1 MPNQEIRSFRRRTL
15 ALLNLFWGLSKGA
28 DYKTLN
34 LCSLKIN
41 QARSLEGILREV
53 GGCLK
58 ALLNY
63 KMFAFAV
70 QDEEKLTAWVDP
82 RLSHPALQ
90 NILKKDFSRTE
101 ALEIR
106 PLRQETEAPGAP
118 VAFEPAELLSYV
130 LLDGACVARL
140 YVLPNRR
147 LFAYHDEILQTLI
160 KTLGVAL
167 SHRMT
172 VQRLEN
178 AAAVDP
184 LTNCYNRRGL
194 DRQLAH
200 QVANAHRYGQEV
212 SLIIFDLD
220 HFKQVNDRCGH
231 QAGDRVLQEVAAT
244 VLSTIRKGDYLARYG
259 GEEFVVI
266 LPQTKKSHAMELAER
281 LRSKIEKLVVGLPEG
296 RSLSVTASFGV
307 SAVHGDLDEAGLLRE
322 ADVMLYKAKAA
333 GRNTVMPGLKL
344 CRTAA
349 GQRETAR

>member
-1 MPNQEIRSFRRRTL
+1 MPNHQTRSFRRHTL
-15 ALLNLFWGLSKGA
+15 ALLNLFWGLKKGA

-34 LCSLKIN
+34 HYSLKIN
-41 QARSLEGILREV
+41 QARSLEGILLEV

-58 ALLNY
+58 ALLHY
-63 KMFAFAV
+63 KMFAFAM

-82 RLSHPALQ
+82 RLGRPALQ
-90 NILKKDFSRTE
+90 TILQKDFSRTD

-106 PLRQETEAPGAP
+106 LLGQKTESLCAP
-118 VAFEPAELLSYV
+118 VTFQAADLLSYV
-130 LLDGACVARL
+130 LLDGASGARL

-167 SHRMT
+167 SHLMT
-172 VQRLEN
+172 VKRLEN

-184 LTNCYNRRGL
+184 LTNCYNRRVL
-194 DRQLAH
+194 DRQLVH
-200 QVANAHRYGQEV
+200 QVANAQRYRQEV
-212 SLIIFDLD
+212 SLIMFDLD
-220 HFKQVNDRCGH
+220 HFKQVNDRFGH

-244 VLSTIRKGDYLARYG
+244 VLATIRKGDYLARYG

-281 LRSKIEKLVVGLPEG
+281 LRSKIENLAIDLPDG
-296 RSLSVTASFGV
+296 RRFSVTASFGV
-307 SAVHGDLDEAGLLRE
+307 SAVRRDLDEAGLLGE
-322 ADVMLYKAKAA
+322 ADTMLYKAKAA

-344 CRTAA
+344 CETA
-349 GQRETAR
+349 GRRRETVR

>member
-1 MPNQEIRSFRRRTL
+1 MPNQETRSFRRHTL
-15 ALLNLFWGLSKGA
+15 ALLNLFWGLKKGA

-34 LCSLKIN
+34 HYSLKIN
-41 QARSLEGILREV
+41 QARSLEGLLLEL

-63 KMFAFAV
+63 KMFAFAM

-82 RLSHPALQ
+82 RLGRPALQ
-90 NILKKDFSRTE
+90 NILQKDFSQTG

-106 PLRQETEAPGAP
+106 PLRQGMEALRAP
-118 VAFEPAELLSYV
+118 VTFQTTDLLSYV

-140 YVLPNRR
+140 YVLPNRHM
-147 LFAYHDEILQTLI
+147 FAYHDEILQTLI

-167 SHRMT
+167 SHLMT
-172 VQRLEN
+172 VKRLEN

-184 LTNCYNRRGL
+184 LTNCYNRRVM

-200 QVANAHRYGQEV
+200 QVANAQRYGQEA
-212 SLIIFDLD
+212 SLIMFDLD
-220 HFKQVNDRCGH
+220 HFKQVNDRFGH

-244 VLSTIRKGDYLARYG
+244 VLGTIRKGDYLSRYG

-281 LRSKIEKLVVGLPEG
+281 LRSKIENLTIGLPEG

-307 SAVHGDLDEAGLLRE
+307 SALRRDLDEAGLLRE
-322 ADVMLYKAKAA
+322 ADTMLYKAKAA

-344 CRTAA
+344 CGAA
-349 GQRETAR
+349 ARWKETVR